1 MATEEKKLSE
11 EEQERK
17 EFLDLLRMIPGL
29 ENASDERL
37 GELWCQAMEE
47 NEKKQQE
54 KKKRR
59 RKILGILFG
68 IAIFI
73 LGFFFSRWLFVIGIC
88 IILIT
93 LLKPANH

>member
-1 MATEEKKLSE
+1 MATENKNLSE
-11 EEQERK
+11 EEKERE
-17 EFLDLLRMIPGL
+17 EFLNLLRMIPGL
-29 ENASDERL
+29 GNASNERL
-37 GELWCQAMEE
+37 GELWCQAMAE

-88 IILIT
+88 IVLIT